1 MCLSAPKRFLLEASF
16 SRWAGSGPW
25 HLVCLYTGMR
35 IAQVAPLY
43 ESVPP
48 QLYGGTERIVHYL
61 TEELVALGHEVT
73 LYAAGDSQTSAELVS
88 VCPRSLRL
96 DPGCVDSL
104 AHHMTMLE
112 LVSRRH
118 REYDV
123 VHFHI
128 DYLHY
133 MMSRLLGI
141 RQLTT
146 LHGRLDLPD
155 LQPLYAVFG
164 EMPVVSISEA
174 QRQPLPQANWIGTV
188 LHGLPIGLLDFSPK
202 PRGYFA
208 FVGRI
213 SPEKRVDR
221 AIDIAKAL
229 SVPVRIAAKVAKA
242 DQDYYSEKIAP
253 LFEHPL
259 VEYMGEIPESEKAE
273 FIGGADA
280 LLFPI
285 DWPEPFGLVMIEAMA
300 CGTPVVAFDH
310 GSVREVLED
319 GVTGYIVR
327 DMPSAIEAARKAAG
341 LDRRRIRQRFE
352 ERFSARRMA
361 EDYVDLYQTLCE
373 TPQRLGTRAA

>member
-1 MCLSAPKRFLLEASF
+1 
-16 SRWAGSGPW
+16 
-25 HLVCLYTGMR
+25 MR

-73 LYAAGDSQTSAELVS
+73 LYAAGDSRTSADLVS

-96 DPGCVDSL
+96 DPNCIDSL

-112 LVSRRH
+112 RVARQRH
-118 REYDV
+118 EYDV
-123 VHFHI
+123 IHFHI
-128 DYLHY
+128 DYLHFLT
-133 MMSRLLGI
+133 SRLLGL

-155 LQPLYAVFG
+155 LQPLYDRFPD
-164 EMPVVSISEA
+164 MPVVSISDS
-174 QRQPLPQANWIGTV
+174 QRKPLPQANWLGTV
-188 LHGLPIGLLDFSPK
+188 LHGLPCQSLPYSARSG
-202 PRGYFA
+202 GYFA
-208 FVGRI
+208 FMGRI

-221 AIDIAKAL
+221 AIDIATTL
-229 SVPVRIAAKVAKA
+229 GVPLRIAAKIDKA
-242 DQDYYSEKIAP
+242 DRDYYEAHIAP
-253 LFEHPL
+253 LFQHPL
-259 VEYMGEIPESEKAE
+259 VEYIGEIGENEKAA
-273 FIGGADA
+273 FVGGADA

-319 GVTGYIVR
+319 GVTGYIVS
-327 DMPSAIEAARKAAG
+327 DMAAAMDAAKRARQ
-341 LDRRRIRQRFE
+341 LDRARVRQTFE
-352 ERFSARRMA
+352 QKFSARRMA
-361 EDYVDLYQTLCE
+361 LDYVQLYEKLLEQPEPNSSWPRPNRISTVVPKGELLGLDEEVADLE
-373 TPQRLGTRAA
+373 TGT

>member
-1 MCLSAPKRFLLEASF
+1 
-16 SRWAGSGPW
+16 
-25 HLVCLYTGMR
+25 MR

-61 TEELVALGHEVT
+61 TEELVALGHDVT
-73 LYAAGDSQTSAELVS
+73 LYAAGDSQTSADLVS

-96 DPGCVDSL
+96 DESCVDSL

-112 LVSRRH
+112 LLSRQYSA
-118 REYDV
+118 YDV

-128 DYLHY
+128 DYLHF
-133 MMSRLLGI
+133 MMSRLLGL

-155 LQPLYAVFG
+155 LQPLYDAFRD
-164 EMPVVSISEA
+164 MPVVSISDA
-174 QRQPLPQANWIGTV
+174 QRLPLPQANWLGTV
-188 LHGLPIGLLDFSPK
+188 LHGLPTQLLEFTEK
-202 PRGYFA
+202 PSGYFA

-213 SPEKRVDR
+213 SREKRVDR
-221 AIDIAKAL
+221 AIEIATAL
-229 SVPVRIAAKVAKA
+229 GTPLRIAAKIDKQ
-242 DQDYYSEKIAP
+242 DQEYFDAEIAP

-259 VEYMGEIPESEKAE
+259 VEYIGEIGDKDKAA

-310 GSVREVLED
+310 GSVPEVLQE
-319 GVTGYIVR
+319 GVTGYVVR
-327 DMPSAIEAARKAAG
+327 DTPSAVEAARKAG
-341 LDRRRIRQRFE
+341 SLDRRRIRETFE
-352 ERFSARRMA
+352 KDFSARRMA
-361 EDYVDLYQTLCE
+361 LDYVRLYQKVCE
-373 TPQRLGTRAA
+373 APDLQLRTRAA

>member
-1 MCLSAPKRFLLEASF
+1 
-16 SRWAGSGPW
+16 
-25 HLVCLYTGMR
+25 MR

-96 DPGCVDSL
+96 DPECVDSL

-155 LQPLYAVFG
+155 LQSLYDVFG

-174 QRQPLPQANWIGTV
+174 QRRPLPQANWIGTV